1 MIKRAASKVMWVGR
15 ATVFLVGIAVIVGLV
30 VGLAS
35 TALGANGGIF
45 KLGQTNV
52 ATLITRLAGTQG
64 VNGAMFEVQN
74 NNSGTDDTAL
84 SLKVQSGEPP
94 MQVDSPTKVTN
105 LNADQLDGLDSN
117 NLLPGGDLPAG
128 TTLRGRYDI
137 FGNTTGQGDNTLAGD
152 GISYVYTLDSV
163 PEGKI
168 IPQGTT
174 EPVAGCPGQAG
185 SPEADPGYLCV
196 YEQDRENI
204 ADGGP
209 SFYVQD
215 PYGFGI
221 WAGALNEGNARSFGT
236 WAVTAGP

>member
-15 ATVFLVGIAVIVGLV
+15 ATVFLVGLAVILALV

-94 MQVDSPTKVTN
+94 MTVDSPTKVPN
-105 LNADQLDGLDSN
+105 LNADRLDGLDSN

-137 FGNTTGQGDNTLAGD
+137 FGNTTGQNDNTLGAD
-152 GISYVYTLDSV
+152 GISFVYILSSS
-163 PEGKI
+163 PQAHF
-168 IPQGTT
+168 IPYGTT
-174 EPVAGCPGQAG
+174 PPPQCPGMA
-185 SPEADPGYLCV
+185 SFPEAQPGHLCV
-196 YEQDRENI
+196 YEEDRENI
-204 ADGGP
+204 ATGWP
-209 SFYVQD
+209 TFYVRD
-215 PYGFGI
+215 TYGFGI
-221 WAGALNEGNARSFGT
+221 WAAAANEGHARSFGT
-236 WAVTAGP
+236 WAVTEPN

>member
-1 MIKRAASKVMWVGR
+1 MRTILGSVLGKIPRPTPAVAVALLALLIAACGTAVANIPQDGTITACYDKKSGALRVIDAASQSCVNSKER
-15 ATVFLVGIAVIVGLV
+15 Q
-30 VGLAS
+30 LAWKDGS
-35 TALGANGGIF
+35 TLLGKNDKA
-45 KLGQTNV
+45 
-52 ATLITRLAGTQG
+52 A
-64 VNGAMFEVQN
+64 
-74 NNSGTDDTAL
+74 
-84 SLKVQSGEPP
+84 
-94 MQVDSPTKVTN
+94 DSDK
-105 LNADQLDGLDSN
+105 LDGLDST
-117 NLLPGGDLPAG
+117 NLLPDGDLPAG

-152 GISYVYTLDSV
+152 AISYVYTLDSV

-168 IPQGTT
+168 ISQGTT

-215 PYGFGI
+215 TYGFGI
-221 WAGALNEGNARSFGT
+221 WAGALNEGHARSYGT